1 MNEKE
6 TKPNEEEKKEGEGV
20 GAVEEE
26 LNKLRQE
33 LDSVQEEKDELFSRL
48 QRVYADFSNFQKR
61 VPKNIADA
69 VTYEKEKL
77 IRSFL
82 PVLDNFALTLQKAH
96 AAESVDAV
104 VKAVEMIHGQML
116 NVLKLQGVE
125 PIQAV
130 GEKFDP
136 ERHEAIVRRAEP
148 DKENDLVLEEFQK
161 GYVLN
166 HHILRPSRVAVNKV
180 ETTTGPA
187 ASSERRAA
195 QQPQESTEAASEQGT
210 DAVEP
215 ASEQESDSE

>member
-6 TKPNEEEKKEGEGV
+6 TKPNEEERNEGEGA

-82 PVLDNFALTLQKAH
+82 PVLDNFELTLQKAH
-96 AAESVDAV
+96 TAENVDAV
-104 VKAVEMIHGQML
+104 IKAVEIIHSQML
-116 NVLKLQGVE
+116 NALKVQGVE
-125 PIQAV
+125 PIKAV

-148 DKENDLVLEEFQK
+148 DQENDLVLEEFQK
-161 GYVLN
+161 GYVLD

-180 ETTTGPA
+180 ETTQAA
-187 ASSERRAA
+187 ASGERQTAR
-195 QQPQESTEAASEQGT
+195 QSQESTEAAPEQGT
-210 DAVEP
+210 EAAEA
-215 ASEQESDSE
+215 ASEPESDSE

>member
-1 MNEKE
+1 MSENERQ
-6 TKPNEEEKKEGEGV
+6 PNEQEKREEEGAA
-20 GAVEEE
+20 AVEEE

-104 VKAVEMIHGQML
+104 VQAVEIIHNQML
-116 NVLKLQGVE
+116 NVLKAHGVE

-136 ERHEAIVRRAEP
+136 ERHEAIARRAEP
-148 DKENDLVLEEFQK
+148 DKDNDLVLEEFQK
-161 GYVLN
+161 GYVLD

-180 ETTTGPA
+180 ETPA
-187 ASSERRAA
+187 APRSREAK
-195 QQPQESTEAASEQGT
+195 EAASEQGT
-210 DAVEP
+210 EAGET
-215 ASEQESDSE
+215 AAEQESDSE